1 MRQLYI
7 TITLMLI
14 TLPKEENTV
23 SKIVIACCAII
34 GLFSLF
40 LVPEALFAAGQKAAD
55 GKKAMI
61 ERGLYLVTL
70 GGCNDC
76 HSPKKM
82 TPKGPAPDEALLL
95 SGHPA
100 NEKLPEVPPNIIGPD
115 KWGAITNN
123 NLTAWV
129 GPWGTSY
136 ASNLSPD
143 PETGTGAWNE
153 DLFFRILRTGKF
165 MGAGRDILPPMPW
178 YDIAKLTDADLK
190 AILAY
195 LKSLKPVRN
204 QVPAAV
210 LAPPHQH

>member
-1 MRQLYI
+1 MR
-7 TITLMLI
+7 
-14 TLPKEENTV
+14 
-23 SKIVIACCAII
+23 KIATAGILI
-34 GLFSLF
+34 GLLSLF
-40 LVPEALFAAGQKAAD
+40 LVPDALFAAEQKAAS

-61 ERGLYLVTL
+61 ERGLYLITL

-82 TPKGPAPDEALLL
+82 TPHGPAPDEALRL

-100 NEKLPEVPPNIIGPD
+100 NEKLPEVPPNILGPD

-129 GPWGTSY
+129 GPWGISY

-153 DLFFRILRTGKF
+153 ELFIRILRTGKF

-178 YDIAKLTDADLK
+178 YDFAKLTEADLK
-190 AILAY
+190 AIFAY
-195 LKSLKPVRN
+195 LKSLKPVKN
-204 QVPAAV
+204 QVPAPV
-210 LAPPHQH
+210 LAPPPQR